1 MFEGQAEMVVMD
13 GKEGQL
19 GIVKGHSPLLA
30 ILKPGPVRM
39 IAGDNEEVFF
49 TEGGFAEVQP
59 ENITILVDS
68 AQRAD
73 DLDEAKIL
81 KAKEWLGLKSKPI
94 LDTLNV
100 LKKIERISEIKDKNS
115 FKFDIEV
122 DGGINFSNFKEVLK
136 AGANVLVSGTTIFK
150 ENNGDIKKNI
160 EFLKSI

>member
-1 MFEGQAEMVVMD
+1 MINISFISQEKTLFEGQAEMVVMD

-39 IAGDNEEVFF
+39 ITDDKEEVFF

-59 ENITILVDS
+59 DSITILVDS

-81 KAKEWLGLKSKPI
+81 KAKEEAEKLLS
-94 LDTLNV
+94 D
-100 LKKIERISEIKDKNS
+100 KKDQKDFAEACLLYTS
-115 FKFDIEV
+115 DAADE
-122 DGGINFSNFKEVLK
+122 
-136 AGANVLVSGTTIFK
+136 
-150 ENNGDIKKNI
+150 
-160 EFLKSI
+160 

>member
-1 MFEGQAEMVVMD
+1 MINISFISQEKTLFEGQAEMVVMD

-39 IAGDNEEVFF
+39 ITAEKEEVFF

-59 ENITILVDS
+59 ESITILVDA

-81 KAKEWLGLKSKPI
+81 KAKEEAEKLL
-94 LDTLNV
+94 
-100 LKKIERISEIKDKNS
+100 KDK
-115 FKFDIEV
+115 
-122 DGGINFSNFKEVLK
+122 
-136 AGANVLVSGTTIFK
+136 
-150 ENNGDIKKNI
+150 GDQKDFAEASSQLTQSLSQLRAIQALKKNI
-160 EFLKSI
+160 KLKK